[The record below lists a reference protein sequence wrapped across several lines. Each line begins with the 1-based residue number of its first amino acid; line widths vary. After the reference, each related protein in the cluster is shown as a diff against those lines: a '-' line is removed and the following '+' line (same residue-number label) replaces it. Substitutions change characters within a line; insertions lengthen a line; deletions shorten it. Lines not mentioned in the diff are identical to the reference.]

1 MCVIL
6 LHLMACGVRQG
17 HEWEVEIDD
26 GSNAVVHRT
35 ELVLAAMEETEETYE
50 ASKIGRRR
58 QTNRDHSVS
67 PAPTCALSFVCEVCV
82 FANAPTCSML
92 AHIGASLPVSC
103 TPSFAGAHACNKT
116 CKHVRIRACC
126 GARVCM
132 LTGAW
137 VLPVVGV

>member
-17 HEWEVEIDD
+17 HEWEVKIDD

-67 PAPTCALSFVCEVCV
+67 PALTCALSFVREVCV
-82 FANAPTCSML
+82 FLEMHQHAACWHTL
-92 AHIGASLPVSC
+92 ARLCLCILHPIFC
-103 TPSFAGAHACNKT
+103 
-116 CKHVRIRACC
+116 RRAR
-126 GARVCM
+126 AQ
-132 LTGAW
+132 
-137 VLPVVGV
+137 